1 MPDER
6 TPQERMVQLI
16 ENKIEDMKARA
27 AILRMDGQA
36 LIAKGETIH
45 YEAMVLGN
53 DLYKFQTNNPEL
65 FPEGE

>member
-27 AILRMDGQA
+27 TLLKMDGQA
-36 LIAKGETIH
+36 LIAKGDTIYH
-45 YEAMVLGN
+45 EAMVLGN
-53 DLYKFQTNNPEL
+53 DLYKFQTANPEL